1 MSSPYGLSVDVDL
14 PYDQALE
21 RITETLKAEGFG
33 VLTTID
39 IKATLKAKIDADF
52 RRYAILGACNPLLAH
67 RALSEELEIGLLLP
81 CNVIVYEREQGGS
94 TISAINAL
102 AAMSV
107 TGNPS
112 LEPIAQEASSRLERA
127 LAAVV
132 L

>member
-1 MSSPYGLSVDVDL
+1 MNTPYGLSVDVDL

-21 RITETLKAEGFG
+21 RVTETLKAEGFG

-39 IKATLKAKIDADF
+39 VKATLKAKIDADF

-127 LAAVV
+127 LAAVG